1 MVTTLV
7 PKAGSLVQKDTPSTN
22 QDTSRVAQARYYH
35 APLFSVKGGALTEEN
50 EKMVSVS
57 TTKMLLLWRQHLFM
71 SETPPPLQK
80 VVSPLIFGSNNV
92 MMELASG

>member
-1 MVTTLV
+1 MIML
-7 PKAGSLVQKDTPSTN
+7 LL
-22 QDTSRVAQARYYH
+22 R
-35 APLFSVKGGALTEEN
+35 SVKGGALTEEN

-80 VVSPLIFGSNNV
+80 VASAPIFGSNNACDDGTGLRLIDV
-92 MMELASG
+92 SSLASPLELMKSTMSAN

>member
-1 MVTTLV
+1 
-7 PKAGSLVQKDTPSTN
+7 
-22 QDTSRVAQARYYH
+22 
-35 APLFSVKGGALTEEN
+35 
-50 EKMVSVS
+50 MVSVS

-80 VVSPLIFGSNNV
+80 VASAPILAPTMHV